1 MATIAVLPFSLET
14 CHTAARCHQV
24 SRLVHAG
31 MNKCSIA
38 KNRTGGD
45 RGFGRRTME
54 RVNAEMA
61 HCSCTIL
68 SACSGF
74 VLTLTGVVL
83 LVLS

>member
-1 MATIAVLPFSLET
+1 
-14 CHTAARCHQV
+14 
-24 SRLVHAG
+24 
-31 MNKCSIA
+31 
-38 KNRTGGD
+38 
-45 RGFGRRTME
+45 ME

-74 VLTLTGVVL
+74 ILTLTGVVL